1 VVSLAAITRA
11 KSAAA
16 TQCSACAWRGNAFG
30 LTLLPIL
37 SHRPSVTNE
46 VQSEY
51 MCKVQ
56 STQDPIM
63 SIHLGRV
70 SSTYPCFMLNVQ
82 SLKNVPGGTDV
93 LGK

>member
-46 VQSEY
+46 VQSKY

-56 STQDPIM
+56 STKDPIM
-63 SIHLGRV
+63 SIHFGRV
-70 SSTYPCFMLNVQ
+70 SSTYPCFILNVV
-82 SLKNVPGGTDV
+82 SKRDLATK
-93 LGK
+93 